1 MHYPTPYSDF
11 GHANTTADAAE
22 NIDILYTYVVDSIFS
37 HNIVVC
43 NHSASDDV
51 ARFQEFNILN
61 MKIAGLEMATDIN
74 KGANMETAEYV
85 IESYEK
91 CRQDLFLDE

>member
-1 MHYPTPYSDF
+1 M
-11 GHANTTADAAE
+11 
-22 NIDILYTYVVDSIFS
+22 
-37 HNIVVC
+37 C

-61 MKIAGLEMATDIN
+61 MKIAGLEMAANIN
-74 KGANMETAEYV
+74 KGANKETAEYV

-91 CRQDLFLDE
+91 CRRDLFLVE